1 MRRQA
6 ELCRC
11 SPPFAGVDYSLGATF
26 FEGWTVMGKVWV
38 EIVVNVSPDDDVTK
52 AALKKAK
59 KDVEEAVEKRVTAA
73 LPDKFST
80 KEADKP
86 KDKRDD
92 HAARAVRLIATL
104 KYKVEPEGKRLYTS
118 GKVTL
123 GVELL
128 RLKSKGE
135 KGELAG
141 EASTSKSNIESRGSI
156 DSDFVKATENFLDQI
171 VDGMVKKAL
180 GSQFEAF
187 AKQRNMPID

>member
-1 MRRQA
+1 
-6 ELCRC
+6 
-11 SPPFAGVDYSLGATF
+11 
-26 FEGWTVMGKVWV
+26 MGKVWV

-59 KDVEEAVEKRVTAA
+59 KDVEEAIEKRVTAA

-80 KEADKP
+80 KETDKP

-135 KGELAG
+135 KGEMAG

-156 DSDFVKATENFLDQI
+156 ESDFVKATENFLDQI
-171 VDGMVKKAL
+171 IDGMVKKSL
-180 GSQFEAF
+180 GSQFESF